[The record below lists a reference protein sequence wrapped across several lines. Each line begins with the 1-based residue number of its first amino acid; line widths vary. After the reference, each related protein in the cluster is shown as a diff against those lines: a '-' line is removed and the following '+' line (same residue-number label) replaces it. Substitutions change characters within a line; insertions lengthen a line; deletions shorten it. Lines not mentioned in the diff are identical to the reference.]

1 MRRRILIVLLL
12 TVVSTSSIASAQPFT
27 TCGWA
32 SCVYLA
38 AVSGNHIV
46 PPPPIAAAVMQQV
59 DLGSDYRRYTVEI
72 FREVPNSEAAKGYK
86 NEQTALRDFATQG
99 RETSFVS
106 QYSNTSARFV
116 LTQDQVY
123 RYTTSDGAALG
134 QAYTAAGAQRDHP
147 DFVPFV
153 VSGFDGFGAPTVQ
166 LTRQMDVNGI
176 TYYQYFISVQIG
188 RYVTEIQVIGQ
199 STAGWA
205 IEAAIPAVDRLK
217 AFPQT

>member
-1 MRRRILIVLLL
+1 MRRRLLIVLLL
-12 TVVSTSSIASAQPFT
+12 AMAVTTVKAQTLT

-32 SCVYLA
+32 SCAYLA
-38 AVSGNHIV
+38 AVEGNHIV
-46 PPPPIAAAVMQQV
+46 PPPPISAAVMQQV
-59 DLGSDYRRYTVEI
+59 DLGDKYYLYTVEI
-72 FREVPNSEAAKGYK
+72 FREVPNSEAAKSYK
-86 NEQTALRDFATQG
+86 NEQTALRDFAIQG

-123 RYTTSDGAALG
+123 RYTTPDGAALG
-134 QAYTAAGAQRDHP
+134 QAYTVAEIQRDHP

-153 VSGFDGFGAPTVQ
+153 VSGFDEFGAPTIQ
-166 LTRQMDVNGI
+166 LTRHMDINGI
-176 TYYQYFISVQIG
+176 TYYQYLVSVQIG

-205 IEAAIPAVDRLK
+205 IEAAIPAVDRFK